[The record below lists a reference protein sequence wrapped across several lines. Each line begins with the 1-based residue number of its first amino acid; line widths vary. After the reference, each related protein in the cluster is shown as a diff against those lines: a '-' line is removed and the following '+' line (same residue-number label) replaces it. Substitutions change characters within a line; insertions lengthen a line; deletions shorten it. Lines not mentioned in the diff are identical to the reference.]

1 MSTIYMELGLCNV
14 VLNASSK
21 KAGIDYLLSVRIK
34 KVFSGSVNVLS
45 IGSGERGIQKDINS
59 NK

>member
-1 MSTIYMELGLCNV
+1 MELGLCNV